1 MDLRMSRDTK
11 LPFALFQ
18 RFLKIRWR
26 SSRVCV
32 ISKRHPPPS
41 GLVFVSTYTFSY
53 TASTCMCRIC
63 IFASRCCVGVSVYTR
78 LASNFYFR
86 LDSTPESN
94 LPGIVAL
101 DSISIPF
108 TNSIPKTKPR
118 NCCQAIHPARVHV
131 CVLVSCW
138 INWNAKFEFVTNR
151 IPLVQQLFSGLCTLA
166 KNNYITCPPGRS
178 QFFFQ
183 LNIYER
189 YAAFLVSDLV
199 FSLSFSSSLQISRDC
214 VAHLNSRCSAALL
227 A

>member
-1 MDLRMSRDTK
+1 MASYLY
-11 LPFALFQ
+11 LHI
-18 RFLKIRWR
+18 RFRTLHLH
-26 SSRVCV
+26 VCV
-32 ISKRHPPPS
+32 
-41 GLVFVSTYTFSY
+41 VYVSL
-53 TASTCMCRIC
+53 R
-63 IFASRCCVGVSVYTR
+63 VVVVSVYLFILDSHR
-78 LASNFYFR
+78 IFFR

>member
-32 ISKRHPPPS
+32 IRKRHPPPS
-41 GLVFVSTYTFSY
+41 GLVFVSTYMFSY

-78 LASNFYFR
+78 LASNFFSPR
-86 LDSTPESN
+86 QHAREQFARDCCPRFHF
-94 LPGIVAL
+94 
-101 DSISIPF
+101 DSIYKL
-108 TNSIPKTKPR
+108 NPKTKPR

-178 QFFFQ
+178 QFFF
-183 LNIYER
+183 NWIFMSGTR
-189 YAAFLVSDLV
+189 HF
-199 FSLSFSSSLQISRDC
+199 
-214 VAHLNSRCSAALL
+214 
-227 A
+227 